1 MEKEWE
7 RLGWVTDII
16 SVPVQLM
23 EDWPASSGCQQSRAG
38 EPTVVQNDLYPHP
51 ISHITSFAFILAIPS
66 SIPSCHDESQKFHVK
81 SQFLAVHF

>member
-23 EDWPASSGCQQSRAG
+23 EDWPASSGCQQSGAG
-38 EPTVVQNDLYPHP
+38 ELTAVQNDLYPHP
-51 ISHITSFAFILAIPS
+51 
-66 SIPSCHDESQKFHVK
+66 V
-81 SQFLAVHF
+81 